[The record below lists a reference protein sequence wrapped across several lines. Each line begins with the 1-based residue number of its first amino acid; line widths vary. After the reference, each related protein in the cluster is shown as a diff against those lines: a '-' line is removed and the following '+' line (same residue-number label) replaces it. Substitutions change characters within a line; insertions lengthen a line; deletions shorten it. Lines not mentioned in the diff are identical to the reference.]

1 MEYSHLNIT
10 YLLIDIR
17 TQMEERSV
25 DLSNKIK
32 YTHLVKEN
40 TSIMLEME
48 ELRLRLKSQQE
59 VI

>member
-59 VI
+59 VV